1 MGYPLH
7 RVKCKESRNPM
18 EGSGTLCAEWRHQ
31 DKETEVRCNSTLL
44 LQFVQDFRAGSFYG
58 AALLQL
64 LQESG

>member
-1 MGYPLH
+1 
-7 RVKCKESRNPM
+7 M